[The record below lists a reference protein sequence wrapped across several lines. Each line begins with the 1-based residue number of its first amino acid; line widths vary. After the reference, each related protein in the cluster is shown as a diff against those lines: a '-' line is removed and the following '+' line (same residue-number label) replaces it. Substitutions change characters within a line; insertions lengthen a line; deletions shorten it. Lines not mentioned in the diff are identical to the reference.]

1 MIFVVITATDAD
13 DSEYE
18 DADKG
23 SDSDTGSSKS
33 SDDKELPESD
43 ISKDSWE
50 STFKITINQKYL

>member
-23 SDSDTGSSKS
+23 SDCDTGSSKS
-33 SDDKELPESD
+33 SDDKGSQSQ
-43 ISKDSWE
+43 I
-50 STFKITINQKYL
+50 

>member
-23 SDSDTGSSKS
+23 SDTGSSKS

-50 STFKITINQKYL
+50 STLKITI